1 MDSSF
6 KDSTGREWRVKIT
19 MGTALDVLEELG
31 VDLLNPTARD
41 ESKLSAVDVLT
52 SVPSMLAQ
60 VVFFCVRGPHCD
72 KKTFLD
78 HLDGAALKSASD
90 AFWRAYEDF
99 FAAAGRADF
108 ARVIESKA
116 SEAKARATVAAAIVG
131 ELRRA
136 LSLT

>member
-6 KDSTGREWRVKIT
+6 KDSTGREWRINIT
-19 MGTALDVLEELG
+19 MGTALEVLEELG

-41 ESKLSAVDVLT
+41 EGKLSAVDVLT
-52 SVPSMLAQ
+52 SDPSMLAQ
-60 VVFFCVRGPHCD
+60 VVFFCVKDRHSD

-90 AFWRAYEDF
+90 AFWRAYENF

-116 SEAKARATVAAAIVG
+116 SEAKARATVASAIVG

-136 LSLT
+136 LSLN

>member
-1 MDSSF
+1 MDCTF

-41 ESKLSAVDVLT
+41 EGKLSAVDVLT
-52 SVPSMLAQ
+52 SDPSMLAQ
-60 VVFFCVRGPHCD
+60 VVFYCVRCPYSD

-78 HLDGAALKSASD
+78 HLDGVALKSASD
-90 AFWRAYEDF
+90 AFWRAYENF
-99 FAAAGRADF
+99 FAGAGRADV

>member
-6 KDSTGREWRVKIT
+6 KDSTGREWRVNIT
-19 MGTALDVLEELG
+19 MGTALEVLEELG

-41 ESKLSAVDVLT
+41 EGKLSSVDVLT
-52 SVPSMLAQ
+52 SDPSMLAQ
-60 VVFFCVRGPHCD
+60 VVFFCVKEPYSD

-78 HLDGAALKSASD
+78 HLDGAAFKRASD
-90 AFWRAYEDF
+90 AFWRAYENF

-116 SEAKARATVAAAIVG
+116 SEAKERATVAAAIVG

>member
-19 MGTALDVLEELG
+19 MGTALDVLEALG
-31 VDLLNPTARD
+31 VDLLNPTSRD
-41 ESKLSAVDVLT
+41 DGKLSAVDVLT
-52 SVPSMLAQ
+52 SDPSTLAQ
-60 VVFFCVRGPHCD
+60 VVFYCVSPYSD

-90 AFWRAYEDF
+90 AFWRAYENF
-99 FAAAGRADF
+99 FAAAGRADV
-108 ARVIESKA
+108 ARAIESKA

>member
-1 MDSSF
+1 
-6 KDSTGREWRVKIT
+6 

-41 ESKLSAVDVLT
+41 EGKLSAVDVLT
-52 SVPSMLAQ
+52 SDPSMLAQ
-60 VVFFCVRGPHCD
+60 VVFFCVREPYSD

-78 HLDGAALKSASD
+78 HLDGGALKSASD

-99 FAAAGRADF
+99 FAGAGRADV